1 ILMPARLRIRSI
13 TLTWIDLRM
22 HPQRFFSI
30 ALFALGLALAA
41 CATSE
46 VRDQRSEVSTLT
58 PTASLAPPVTLPP
71 TAAPTFTATP
81 PPTATA
87 TPTRTA
93 AQARAASLAPLAGF
107 TWRAD
112 GDIITLTDA
121 KGARV
126 ATLDEKAGG
135 VLRVDS
141 DGAAAFTALDA
152 VSKQKFLQA
161 NSENVRIIQTSFH
174 TDAKNQPQAA
184 VVEWLTKDGLK
195 KVAIPSPANV
205 TWDEKGKRMVVGLH
219 GEVYSHINP
228 QTGEKDITPSFPKIL
243 VETPQDEKLV
253 REALANVAPYILDLP
268 NFVDNF
274 YSYPRA
280 AEFKKLI
287 ETNYPGVK
295 FDDLLQAIK
304 TTAVKK
310 QEQSLAILAIANPD
324 KLRREFPEQ
333 SKISDNVTQF
343 YWNGS
348 LGNSSIN
355 MPLKWM
361 RDPSELHGGFLKEYF
376 SLIAG
381 EAIKTNSKLYQTSI
395 AGRINGVTYFTYVAG
410 RFGAYAFVQ
419 DFSGM
424 PQITAEFINRLVTYS
439 FKPDS
444 EMIFR

>member
-1 ILMPARLRIRSI
+1 
-13 TLTWIDLRM
+13 M

-41 CATSE
+41 CAPNAEVRSQTSE
-46 VRDQRSEVSTLT
+46 VRTLT
-58 PTASLAPPVTLPP
+58 PTVALAPTATLLP
-71 TAAPTFTATP
+71 TVAPTSTATRVP
-81 PPTATA
+81 APTA

-93 AQARAASLAPLAGF
+93 AQARAAQLYALAGY

-112 GDIITLTDA
+112 GDAIMLTDA

-152 VSKQKFLQA
+152 VSKQRFLQA
-161 NSENVRIIQTSFH
+161 NSEFVRFIQTSFH

-184 VVEWLTKDGLK
+184 VVEWLTKDGLR

-219 GEVYSHINP
+219 GEVYSYINP
-228 QTGEKDITPSFPKIL
+228 ETGEKDITPSFPRIL

-280 AEFKKLI
+280 EEFKRLI

-310 QEQSLAILAIANPD
+310 QEQSLAILAVGTPTLVNKEYPGATKNVNNLNTRYSWKGSANTSFI
-324 KLRREFPEQ
+324 LM
-333 SKISDNVTQF
+333 
-343 YWNGS
+343 
-348 LGNSSIN
+348 SSSN
-355 MPLKWM
+355 Y
-361 RDPSELHGGFLKEYF
+361 RDLAELHGGLLKEF
-376 SLIAG
+376 LSMSAT
-381 EAIKTNSKLYQTSI
+381 EAMSKSPQLMWWRAKLSVDNHVSYSS
-395 AGRINGVTYFTYVAG
+395 NFCE

-419 DFSGM
+419 DFSGLGGFM
-424 PQITAEFINRLVTYS
+424 NSQ
-439 FKPDS
+439 K
-444 EMIFR
+444 